1 MLQRALPV
9 THPPMP
15 LGKTFGAR
23 RRFTAR
29 ALYRAFAVQS
39 RLILR
44 RLGEVFAAGGP
55 LS

>member
-15 LGKTFGAR
+15 LGKMLGVR

-29 ALYRAFAVQS
+29 ALYRAFSGRS

-44 RLGEVFAAGGP
+44 RLGEFFAAGSP